1 VSGGSTEPSDPVVLA
16 AQLRLALGRLAR
28 ELRHSSAAGVT
39 PSQLSALANLDESG
53 ALRLGD
59 LAAREGVTPSTTSRT
74 VDALESSGRVERR
87 PDPDDRR
94 ATLIAPTE
102 AGRELLATLRTRRDA
117 LLSQGIERLP
127 EEQRRALRAAV
138 PALVDL
144 VGALR
149 THD

>member
-1 VSGGSTEPSDPVVLA
+1 MSSAAPSADPVVLA

-39 PSQLSALANLDESG
+39 PSQLSALANLEEAG

-74 VDALESSGRVERR
+74 VDALESSGFVERR
-87 PDPDDRR
+87 PDPEDGR
-94 ATLIAPTE
+94 ATRIAPT
-102 AGRELLATLRTRRDA
+102 ASGRELLTSLRTRRDA
-117 LLSQGIERLP
+117 LLSKGIERLP
-127 EEQRRALRAAV
+127 DDRRRALRAAV

-144 VGALR
+144 VEALR
-149 THD
+149 AD